1 MNKIIIAGILSLNT
15 MVAFAQSASTPV
27 EQGFVIDSENHAV
40 VASDGSCVRTGTY
53 DPATAYHPDCT
64 PLAQAQPQPA
74 PVVNTPEPV
83 APSPAT
89 SKELTVYFAFD
100 SALVRP
106 EEAQKIDDFIQANG
120 LNGNLTIIAGTDFIG
135 STAYNQKLSERRA
148 QAIAAYLN
156 HKYTNDGK
164 TLNIVKEEG
173 VGKSEAKL
181 QDSDE
186 CKPLL
191 HNRRKLIACIAQD
204 RFGSITIEA
213 PAQNQ

>member
-64 PLAQAQPQPA
+64 PIAQVQPQPA

-83 APSPAT
+83 APPPVAP
-89 SKELTVYFAFD
+89 KELTVYFAFD
-100 SALVRP
+100 STLIRP
-106 EEAQKIDDFIQANG
+106 EQAQKIDDFIQANG
-120 LNGNLTIIAGTDFIG
+120 LNGNLTIIAGADFIG
-135 STAYNQKLSERRA
+135 STTYNQKLSERRA
-148 QAIAAYLN
+148 QSIAAYLN
-156 HKYTNDGK
+156 HKYAQDGK

-181 QDSDE
+181 QDSDQ

-191 HNRRKLIACIAQD
+191 HNRRKLIECIAPD
-204 RFGSITIEA
+204 RFGTISIES
-213 PAQNQ
+213 PNQNQ